1 VWSEWTL
8 PYAARVSVSE
18 TNEWLERYCEGW
30 EKEENGFYGTT
41 RGVLAFVRE
50 MWWGVE
56 EGVGGVRRDEGGV
69 KTEEDVEMETE

>member
-1 VWSEWTL
+1 
-8 PYAARVSVSE
+8 
-18 TNEWLERYCEGW
+18 
-30 EKEENGFYGTT
+30 
-41 RGVLAFVRE
+41 VLAFVRE